1 MKTLSPRQQDIL
13 DYIKKHIRTKSYPPS
28 VREIGQAVGLSS
40 SSTVHAHLR
49 QLEQNGYIHRD
60 PTKPRAIEI
69 LQEELVLR
77 KEMVNVP
84 ILGRITAGEPI
95 LAVENVEDVFPLP
108 LEFVR
113 EDNSYIL
120 RVQGDS
126 MIGAGIFDG
135 DYIVVRQQ
143 NTAQNGE
150 IVVALIEDEATVKRF
165 FKEADHIRLQ
175 PENPRL
181 NPILTKEVS
190 ILGKVTGLLR
200 RIQ

>member
-1 MKTLSPRQQDIL
+1 MTTLSPRQQDIL
-13 DYIKKHIRTKSYPPS
+13 DYIKTHIRTKSYPPS

-69 LQEELVLR
+69 LQEELLLR

-84 ILGRITAGEPI
+84 ILGKITAGEPI

-165 FKEADHIRLQ
+165 FKEVDHIRLQ

>member
-1 MKTLSPRQQDIL
+1 
-13 DYIKKHIRTKSYPPS
+13 
-28 VREIGQAVGLSS
+28 
-40 SSTVHAHLR
+40 
-49 QLEQNGYIHRD
+49 
-60 PTKPRAIEI
+60 
-69 LQEELVLR
+69 
-77 KEMVNVP
+77 MVNVP
-84 ILGRITAGEPI
+84 ILGKITAGEPI

-150 IVVALIEDEATVKRF
+150 IVVAMLEDDEATVKRF